1 MQPSVIACSNLM
13 PSPPYSK
20 SRPRSPSPF
29 LYDGYG
35 WSCPHC
41 INIPYHIRAPGSY
54 YRSVSP
60 PSTTDVGNHHFI
72 CQSFAASNPS
82 WHYEPESSLCYPPP
96 GHHTTYPTH
105 SNSYY
110 PSPTTPAPQPSQHSG
125 TSLRN
130 DLHYYRQP
138 QAHYAPDQRYL
149 PYLPPSDVQQPYPQ
163 YYQESPPRAYSSQ
176 PPPSPSYATHKA
188 AVELLSSF
196 EEEIEYNIEDPLVL
210 PEDKYLL
217 TDYFYFVNK
226 QLKRCVF
233 NDEDRK
239 TKGGKRESIEVGF
252 AGLQCIHCAVNV
264 SGSRKFFWSDVN
276 RLANS
281 FSEITRHLHKCRLC
295 PSNVKRALTDLKQ
308 LHPEQMAR
316 LPRGSQT
323 EFLRKMWSRLHHEK
337 KEAKVISPSG
347 ISELDSTEKGKARTS
362 KKRRV

>member
-1 MQPSVIACSNLM
+1 MMSTPQYAA
-13 PSPPYSK
+13 

-54 YRSVSP
+54 YRSRSP
-60 PSTTDVGNHHFI
+60 PSIKDVGNHLSV

-82 WHYEPESSLCYPPP
+82 WHYDPEPSLCYPPP
-96 GHHTTYPTH
+96 SHHTPHPSH
-105 SNSYY
+105 SNTYY
-110 PSPTTPAPQPSQHSG
+110 PSPTVPSPQPTHRWYSD
-125 TSLRN
+125 TSLNN
-130 DLHYYRQP
+130 DQHYYRQH
-138 QAHYAPDQRYL
+138 QAYTTPDHRHL
-149 PYLPPSDVQQPYPQ
+149 PYPPKSDVKQPCPQ
-163 YYQESPPRAYSSQ
+163 YYQESPPGAYSSQ
-176 PPPSPSYATHKA
+176 LPPTLSYAAHKS
-188 AVELLSSF
+188 AVKLLTTF
-196 EEEIEYNIEDPLVL
+196 DEENEYNNEEPLVL
-210 PEDKYLL
+210 PEDKSLL

-226 QLKRCVF
+226 QLKRCEF

-295 PSNVKRALTDLKQ
+295 PSNIKLALKDLKQ

-323 EFLRKMWSRLHHEK
+323 EFLRKMWGRLHHEK
-337 KEAKVISPSG
+337 KEATVNSPAG
-347 ISELDSTEKGKARTS
+347 ISELDSSDKDEVRYS
-362 KKRRV
+362 KKRRL